1 MPKMTSTDDRQT
13 DASDHAASI
22 ARWDDEGGAPKSL
35 PGKTSDKSSG
45 TSASW
50 FVPPI
55 VVPAFFA
62 ALIIVSS
69 NCKSEAY
76 VDLLPAQAPC
86 WRARLYND

>member
-13 DASDHAASI
+13 DASDHPASI
-22 ARWDDEGGAPKSL
+22 ARWDDEGGASKSL
-35 PGKTSDKSSG
+35 SGQTSDKSSG

-62 ALIIVSS
+62 ALIIVSVIYQRS
-69 NCKSEAY
+69 
-76 VDLLPAQAPC
+76 
-86 WRARLYND
+86 W

>member
-22 ARWDDEGGAPKSL
+22 ARWDDEGGASKSL

-55 VVPAFFA
+55 VVPVFFA
-62 ALIIVSS
+62 ALIIMSVIYQRS
-69 NCKSEAY
+69 
-76 VDLLPAQAPC
+76 
-86 WRARLYND
+86 W

>member
-22 ARWDDEGGAPKSL
+22 ARDDEGGVSKSV

-50 FVPPI
+50 FVLPI

-62 ALIIVSS
+62 ALIIMSAVYQRS
-69 NCKSEAY
+69 
-76 VDLLPAQAPC
+76 
-86 WRARLYND
+86 W